1 MPDSIN
7 CFKFYFTYK
16 YLVRPLSTFVLFMFG
31 TFRKTN
37 KTTNGSQRSCA
48 LLPHTEF
55 KFKSMT
61 LTDVQ
66 PQILRYNY
74 DFYLTSPYGAT

>member
-7 CFKFYFTYK
+7 FFKFYFTYK

-74 DFYLTSPYGAT
+74 DVYLTSPYGAT